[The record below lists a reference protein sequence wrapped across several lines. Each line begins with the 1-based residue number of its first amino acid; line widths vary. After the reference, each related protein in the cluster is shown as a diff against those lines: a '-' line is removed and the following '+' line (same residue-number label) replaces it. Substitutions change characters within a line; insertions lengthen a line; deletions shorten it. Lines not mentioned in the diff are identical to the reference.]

1 MRGRTADP
9 NSPYKMLV
17 HTANGYTYAATV
29 VTAKNAEGK
38 NYRKYQ
44 HYGTIDQNFVF
55 KPFAE
60 FLFLPGEEKAKFIFP
75 EEWDLSY
82 LSNYQKQASSGEPV
96 TGREKSSD
104 GHADKT
110 KAAESG
116 PASANEVVPPV
127 SDQYNNRL
135 YGHVWFM
142 LKIAEKLHVYDD
154 LMITFDHEEEIVNDI
169 LTLAV
174 YPCLGNMNYSHVS
187 EWQQCTKT
195 MSLEALTPPRITNF
209 TKRIQERHRMSF
221 IKLRV
226 EKQPKEAVLACDS
239 TTRSAWGSHIAEIR
253 WGNNKDNAD
262 LANTVEVV
270 VYSVSSHQPIYYRS
284 FAGNIS
290 DLSTVTTILYDLRQL
305 DIDDVTVIFDRG
317 YESPDNMER
326 FFRADLSFLMC
337 SKTNQKPVIQKLLD
351 VEYDNDGFPKDFEVT
366 KTDKGENL
374 FYKQFSVSD
383 YTYLDENGQ
392 SQKAKDFCC
401 NVYMNP
407 ADRADSLLRIRNMIS
422 GETEIVKG
430 LESENHSVSQLK
442 QAAKNMRFHKLKVE
456 KEYLR
461 DASGKALKDEHGVKQ
476 FREMASF
483 VQDEDAIRKVRARAG
498 YFSSLAFKFKGDAL
512 AHLKAYRL
520 RDEQEKYFYSMK
532 DFCHFDTVKNS
543 NELARV
549 GGLFIMFVGL
559 ILVSHIKSVWSR
571 SEILK
576 KKYHSTLSLYNAMM
590 PIRYV
595 DGTDRTYHITSFT
608 SEQVEI
614 CREFGI
620 EPPPECLNATD
631 RKARERAQNPKK
643 RGRPAGSGKA
653 LNKSAIAS

>member
-317 YESPDNMER
+317 YASPDNMER

-351 VEYDNDGFPKDFEVT
+351 V
-366 KTDKGENL
+366 L
-374 FYKQFSVSD
+374 
-383 YTYLDENGQ
+383 
-392 SQKAKDFCC
+392 SQ
-401 NVYMNP
+401 
-407 ADRADSLLRIRNMIS
+407 
-422 GETEIVKG
+422 
-430 LESENHSVSQLK
+430 
-442 QAAKNMRFHKLKVE
+442 RF
-456 KEYLR
+456 
-461 DASGKALKDEHGVKQ
+461 
-476 FREMASF
+476 
-483 VQDEDAIRKVRARAG
+483 
-498 YFSSLAFKFKGDAL
+498 
-512 AHLKAYRL
+512 
-520 RDEQEKYFYSMK
+520 
-532 DFCHFDTVKNS
+532 
-543 NELARV
+543 
-549 GGLFIMFVGL
+549 
-559 ILVSHIKSVWSR
+559 
-571 SEILK
+571 
-576 KKYHSTLSLYNAMM
+576 
-590 PIRYV
+590 
-595 DGTDRTYHITSFT
+595 
-608 SEQVEI
+608 
-614 CREFGI
+614 
-620 EPPPECLNATD
+620 
-631 RKARERAQNPKK
+631 
-643 RGRPAGSGKA
+643 
-653 LNKSAIAS
+653 